1 MFRRIVCALGL
12 ALCLH
17 TAPIAAQDASHAEQD
32 QDSLDSFDPAM
43 IFELGAR
50 NPELAA
56 ALSPL
61 LEELLSAGE
70 PVDGWSSQGVSFDK
84 VQARFEKENGSA
96 FYLEEGEMGPTVM
109 YRGNPIPLLDASFSR
124 HRIFE
129 GHAGKTVETSLTQL
143 GEGIWLEA
151 VAGVRSVD
159 NATCSNGIESV
170 DLLATRSISEWSDEE
185 LGITIFL
192 YAMFKEFADAEI
204 CVVYD
209 QLTDGGFLANSYSAE
224 GAALTILN
232 EGADV
237 GRLVTHAELLQRLA
251 QSN

>member
-1 MFRRIVCALGL
+1 VFRRIVYAFGL

-17 TAPIAAQDASHAEQD
+17 TTQLSAQEESSTDRDKSA
-32 QDSLDSFDPAM
+32 LDSVDPTM

-56 ALSPL
+56 VLSPL
-61 LEELLSAGE
+61 LEEVLMAGE
-70 PVDGWSSQGVSFDK
+70 LIDGWSSQGVSFDE
-84 VQARFEKENGSA
+84 VQARFEEENGSA
-96 FYLEEGEMGPTVM
+96 FYLEEGETGPMIIYQGDPV
-109 YRGNPIPLLDASFSR
+109 PLLNENFAR

-129 GHAGKTVETSLTQL
+129 GHAGKTVETSLIQF
-143 GEGIWLEA
+143 GEGIWFEA

-170 DLLATRSISEWSDEE
+170 DLLANRPISQWSDEE
-185 LGITIFL
+185 LGTTIFL

-204 CVVYD
+204 CLVYN
-209 QLTDGGFLANSYSAE
+209 QVTDDELLAKAYSAD
-224 GAALTILN
+224 GAEFPTLN
-232 EGADV
+232 EDADV
-237 GRLVTHAELLQRLA
+237 GRLVTHAELLKRLA